1 VEPLA
6 SALMQ
11 DASVA
16 VIGAGVVGLTTAI
29 ALLRRGARVT
39 VIADRIEDPPASWT
53 SPAAFTPYPGPLA
66 ERLERWTVEAFDA
79 FERLAR
85 DHPESGVEMG
95 PLRELLHRPH
105 RLEPWAMRLM
115 AARPAAAFPPFVQVL
130 DTTRPLIDM
139 VRYLPWLRDR
149 VLAAGGRLACR
160 RVERLDASCRRGFDA
175 VVLCAGTGSATLA
188 ADPMVRPMHGQVVH
202 VPNDID
208 LDHSVHDD
216 GIDGSTTYVFRFR
229 DRLVLGGTFQ
239 EGRTAVGTDPA
250 SVQDILRRARE
261 LLRLD
266 GHPRWSELG
275 STVMLA
281 RGAARPARGRGDVFE
296 DLRLELDPDLSPGR
310 LVHHYGHG
318 RQGVTLSWATA
329 AEAAR
334 LTLAD

>member
-1 VEPLA
+1 
-6 SALMQ
+6 MQ
-11 DASVA
+11 GASVA
-16 VIGAGVVGLTTAI
+16 VIGAGVVGLTTAME
-29 ALLRRGARVT
+29 LLRRGASVT
-39 VIADRIEDPPASWT
+39 VMAERMEEPPASWT
-53 SPAAFTPYPGPLA
+53 APAAFTPYPGPLA
-66 ERLERWTVEAFDA
+66 ERLERWTVEAFNA
-79 FERLAR
+79 FDHLAR
-85 DHPESGVEMG
+85 EHPESGVELG
-95 PLRELLHRPH
+95 PLRELLYRPH

-115 AARPAAAFPPFVQVL
+115 SARPATAVRPFVQVL

-149 VLAAGGRLACR
+149 VLEAGGRLECR
-160 RVERLDASCRRGFDA
+160 RVERLDGPFRKGFRA
-175 VVLCAGTGSATLA
+175 VVLCAGTGSAVLA
-188 ADPMVRPMHGQVVH
+188 QDPMVRPMHGQVVH

-208 LDHSVHDD
+208 LDRSVHDD
-216 GIDGSTTYVFRFR
+216 GIDGHTTYVFRFR

-239 EGRTAVGTDPA
+239 EGRAAVGTDPA
-250 SVQDILRRARE
+250 SLQDILRRARE

-275 STVMLA
+275 STVLLA
-281 RGAARPARGRGDVFE
+281 RGAARPARGRAGTYE

>member
-1 VEPLA
+1 
-6 SALMQ
+6 
-11 DASVA
+11 
-16 VIGAGVVGLTTAI
+16 
-29 ALLRRGARVT
+29 
-39 VIADRIEDPPASWT
+39 
-53 SPAAFTPYPGPLA
+53 
-66 ERLERWTVEAFDA
+66 
-79 FERLAR
+79 
-85 DHPESGVEMG
+85 
-95 PLRELLHRPH
+95 
-105 RLEPWAMRLM
+105 MRLM
-115 AARPAAAFPPFVQVL
+115 SARPAAAFKPFAQVL
-130 DTTRPLIDM
+130 DTRRPIIDM

-149 VLAAGGRLACR
+149 VLASGGRLECR
-160 RVERLDASCRRGFDA
+160 RVERLDGPFRKEFRA
-175 VVLCAGTGSATLA
+175 VVLCAGTGSAALA
-188 ADPMVRPMHGQVVH
+188 GDPMVRPMHGQVVH

-250 SVQDILRRARE
+250 SLQDILRRARE

-275 STVMLA
+275 SSVLLA
-281 RGAARPARGRGDVFE
+281 RGAARPARGRAGTYE
-296 DLRLELDPDLSPGR
+296 DLRLELDPDLSSGR